1 MARGVASVSDSP
13 LMSARH
19 GLNMLLAL
27 YESEPETVTI
37 AEDAPTLPFLFR
49 SSSCGDKAS
58 MWDGVGTNNIL
69 VALRYACLSVATA
82 YYTAAMKV
90 KTHKELLTNLK
101 NSAKFLYMASK
112 FAPSPQGVTETP
124 FEMMG
129 GLDFIRYS
137 YEVLMYGVFRPQL
150 ETSPSALVLR
160 ELKRLSFMHTTLMSI
175 SKSVRVDDAKMT
187 KWCDGEI
194 QR

>member
-1 MARGVASVSDSP
+1 MAKPQKLEPQPWPKGMNFPNRTTNIQLECDWSKFTNTSKEVQMARGVASVSDSP

-101 NSAKFLYMASK
+101 TFCQIPVHGVQVCSE
-112 FAPSPQGVTETP
+112 SPGC
-124 FEMMG
+124 
-129 GLDFIRYS
+129 DRN
-137 YEVLMYGVFRPQL
+137 
-150 ETSPSALVLR
+150 
-160 ELKRLSFMHTTLMSI
+160 TL
-175 SKSVRVDDAKMT
+175 
-187 KWCDGEI
+187 
-194 QR
+194 